1 MIPQIKVPY
10 VGAARNLFVRAMFY
24 ISLLNF
30 IMLALTTYTV
40 VVRDVIEIPF
50 YMFILGLIVLVCV
63 SLLFEYCIVLP
74 SETAFMNKQV
84 YEHGNPVR
92 DDLQELKG
100 TLQELKNILHDI
112 NG

>member
-1 MIPQIKVPY
+1 
-10 VGAARNLFVRAMFY
+10 
-24 ISLLNF
+24 
-30 IMLALTTYTV
+30 MLALTTYTV

-50 YMFILGLIVLVCV
+50 YMFILGLIVLVGV

-92 DDLQELKG
+92 DDLQELKCS
-100 TLQELKNILHDI
+100 LQELKHTFNDI
-112 NG
+112 NK